1 MNETRVRIMLVD
13 DHKLVVIGLRT
24 LLGTVQGFSVVGEA
38 SSVAEAVA
46 EARRCRPDVVIMDLR
61 LPDGSGVEACRDI
74 RSELPG
80 TRVLMLTSYE
90 DSDAVVGAITAGAAG
105 YLLKQTDPER
115 LIEAVDIVASGG
127 SLLDSSVTE
136 SVLEWMRAQAS
147 RGSAAQDD
155 PLALLSEQE
164 RRILPLVA
172 QGKTNREIASEL
184 QLSEST
190 VKTYISYVLQ
200 KLHMA
205 RRAEI
210 AAFASRQQRGGQGA
224 GPTAQ

>member
-1 MNETRVRIMLVD
+1 MNEARVRIMLVD

-38 SSVAEAVA
+38 GSVAEAVA

-74 RSELPG
+74 RSELPS

-136 SVLEWMRAQAS
+136 SVLEWMRAQAA

-210 AAFASRQQRGGQGA
+210 AAFASRQQPGGDSA
-224 GPTAQ
+224 GPAAR